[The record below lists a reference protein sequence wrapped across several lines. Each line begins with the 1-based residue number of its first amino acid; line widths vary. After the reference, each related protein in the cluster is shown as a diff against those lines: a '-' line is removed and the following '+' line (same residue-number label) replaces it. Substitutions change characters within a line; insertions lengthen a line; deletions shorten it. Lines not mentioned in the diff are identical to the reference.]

1 MKKTLIGVSLL
12 AVFLI
17 MMLPT
22 VAAQEA
28 KVAQSSIRSPA
39 LLSAQMAEL
48 EALKAK
54 YQNDPQPQFIII
66 TFLILLLKLLR
77 LVGIL
82 SAGIIILI
90 VLRVL
95 GNQNNT
101 TGLAC

>member
-1 MKKTLIGVSLL
+1 MKKTLVGVSLL

-28 KVAQSSIRSPA
+28 KVTQSNIRSPA
-39 LLSAQMAEL
+39 FLSVQTAEL

-54 YQNDPQPQFIII
+54 YQNDPQPQIIII
-66 TFLILLLKLLR
+66 TFLIMLLKLIR

-82 SAGIIILI
+82 SLGIIVLI
-90 VLRVL
+90 VLRIL
-95 GNQNNT
+95 GNQNNS
-101 TGLAC
+101 TGIAC

>member
-1 MKKTLIGVSLL
+1 MKKTLVGVSLL

-28 KVAQSSIRSPA
+28 KITQSSIRSPA
-39 LLSAQMAEL
+39 FLSVQTAEL
-48 EALKAK
+48 EALKTK
-54 YQNDPQPQFIII
+54 YQNDPQPQLIII
-66 TFLILLLKLLR
+66 TFLIMLLKLIR

-82 SAGIIILI
+82 GMGIIILI
-90 VLRVL
+90 VLRIL